1 MCPVNKAWF
10 CQQLRLNYCGLVH
23 ISELSSLQE
32 YANKLGFL
40 STKKERMT
48 VDEYIR
54 TLSIKTSGFEQIVGD
69 LSGGNQQKIVL
80 ARCLATKP
88 SVLILD
94 EPTRGIDVGAKYEIY
109 EIMDQLAA
117 SGVSI
122 IMVSSELPELLAM
135 SDRIAVMREGV
146 ITGELDYTEATEE
159 SVMNLA
165 TKEVAA
171 NETGK

>member
-1 MCPVNKAWF
+1 
-10 CQQLRLNYCGLVH
+10 
-23 ISELSSLQE
+23 
-32 YANKLGFL
+32 
-40 STKKERMT
+40 MT

-54 TLSIKTSGFEQIVGD
+54 ALSIKTSGFEQIVGD

-146 ITGELDYTEATEE
+146 ITGELGYTEATEE